1 MEVLCRTDHITQIEF
16 ATVQLPE
23 EVFQVNYSDDVV
35 QGVSLSYRVNLVQV
49 LAYDVIQLLVVHV
62 YVNGY
67 DVAAIGHD
75 GVDATVAQG
84 EDAVHNI
91 LFTSCTSPFSVPSSI
106 MDLISSSVTFSSA
119 VLICSRLKISEVLLA
134 SIHTKGEA
142 MTDSQYMGRAN
153 SLAARVEALMP
164 MRLGTSSPKIIVR

>member
-1 MEVLCRTDHITQIEF
+1 M
-16 ATVQLPE
+16 
-23 EVFQVNYSDDVV
+23 
-35 QGVSLSYRVNLVQV
+35 SYRVNLVQV

-91 LFTSCTSPFSVPSSI
+91 LFHFLHFAVLSPFVYHGF
-106 MDLISSSVTFSSA
+106 DFLFSHFFFSC
-119 VLICSRLKISEVLLA
+119 VD
-134 SIHTKGEA
+134 
-142 MTDSQYMGRAN
+142 MQQ
-153 SLAARVEALMP
+153 VED
-164 MRLGTSSPKIIVR
+164 K